1 MELHSFIS
9 REQQKNSSASNIRAL
24 TREIARASSVRSTSL
39 ASVSGVISS
48 SARVPS
54 DREPLRTSRTLE
66 RRPSSL
72 RTVGRGGQAQS
83 SRARSDD
90 TSSFSQR
97 ALPNRAPLRLP
108 NQKKLRIVVLGGA
121 EEVGRNCTLF
131 EYGEDIII
139 VDLGLQFP
147 EEEHPGVD
155 YIIPNM
161 SYLKGKEKNIRGVI
175 ITHGHYDHIGAIPQ
189 VMPQIGNPPI
199 YGTKLTLAII
209 KKRQEDYPDK
219 GKLQLRLIDEQSV
232 LKLGVFT
239 VRFYRVNHN
248 IPDCV
253 SVVVDTPEGSV
264 IHTGDFK
271 FDYTPVM
278 DQPID
283 LVRMAQFGAR
293 GVLALL
299 SDSTNVV
306 KPGHQVSESSIGEQM
321 RTIFQKS
328 KGRIIVGTFASL
340 LSRVQQV
347 IWLAE
352 EFGRH
357 VVLEGFSMR
366 TNVDITQKFGYLQL
380 KGKTIV
386 SPEEALRL
394 PSHKLVIMCTGAQ
407 GEDNAALMRIASREH
422 KRWRIESGDSV
433 IFSSSV
439 IPGNE
444 RSVQKLRDTL
454 VKEGAK
460 IYHTDMMD
468 IHAGGH
474 IMAEDLKLLLRLLKP
489 KYLMPIE
496 GNHFML
502 KAAGE
507 VAQSIGFAPENIIIT
522 SNGQVV
528 EFRGGHGVLTKEKID
543 SDYVFVDG
551 LGVGDV
557 SHVVLRDRQ
566 MMSEDGMVVI
576 IATVKSQTGELV
588 GSPDII
594 SRGFVYMKGSK
605 KLIDDMRAQVKNIL
619 KEKHPETG
627 VNDMYLKNKLRDDI
641 GQFLFQKT
649 ERRPMVLPV
658 IIQV

>member
-1 MELHSFIS
+1 M
-9 REQQKNSSASNIRAL
+9 
-24 TREIARASSVRSTSL
+24 
-39 ASVSGVISS
+39 
-48 SARVPS
+48 
-54 DREPLRTSRTLE
+54 
-66 RRPSSL
+66 
-72 RTVGRGGQAQS
+72 
-83 SRARSDD
+83 ARSP
-90 TSSFSQR
+90 R
-97 ALPNRAPLRLP
+97 VAPHGDR
-108 NQKKLRIVVLGGA
+108 LRIIVLGGA
-121 EEVGRNCTLF
+121 EEVGRNCTLL
-131 EYGEDIII
+131 EYGNDIII
-139 VDLGLQFP
+139 IDLGLQFP

-161 SYLKGKEKNIRGVI
+161 NYLKGKERNVRGVI

-189 VMPQIGNPPI
+189 IMPQIGNPPI

-219 GKLQLRLIDEQSV
+219 GKLNLRVIDDTTVLRLG
-232 LKLGVFT
+232 KFT

-253 SVVVDTPEGSV
+253 SVVVETPEGSV

-278 DQPID
+278 DKPID
-283 LVRMAQFGAR
+283 LVEMAQYGAR

-299 SDSTNVV
+299 SDSTNVF
-306 KPGHQVSESSIGEQM
+306 KAGHQKSESDIGEQM
-321 RTIFQKS
+321 RGIFSKS
-328 KGRIIVGTFASL
+328 KGRVIVGTFASL

-352 EFGRH
+352 EFNRH
-357 VVLEGFSMR
+357 VVIEGFSMR
-366 TNVDITQKFGYLQL
+366 TNVEITKKFGYLQF
-380 KGKTIV
+380 KERTIV
-386 SPEEALRL
+386 SPEEAQRL
-394 PSHKLVIMCTGAQ
+394 PASKLVIMCTGAQ
-407 GEDNAALMRIASREH
+407 GEDNAALMRIAMREH
-422 KRWRIESGDSV
+422 KRWRIEKGDSV

-454 VKEGAK
+454 VREGAK

-474 IMAEDLKLLLRLLKP
+474 IMAEDLKLLMRLLKP

-502 KAAGE
+502 RAAEE
-507 VAQSIGFAPENIIIT
+507 VALTIGHPQENILIT
-522 SNGQVV
+522 TNGQVV
-528 EFRGGHGVLTKEKID
+528 EFRGGKGVVTKERVD
-543 SDYVFVDG
+543 SDHVFVDG

-557 SHVVLRDRQ
+557 SQVVLRDRQ
-566 MMSEDGMVVI
+566 LMADDGMVVI
-576 IATVKSQTGELV
+576 IATVKERTAELV

-605 KLIDDMRAQVKNIL
+605 DLIEEVRSRVRLIL
-619 KEKHPETG
+619 KSKSPDA
-627 VNDMYLKNKLRDDI
+627 VANDMYLKNKIRDEI

-658 IIQV
+658 VIQV

>member
-1 MELHSFIS
+1 MS
-9 REQQKNSSASNIRAL
+9 
-24 TREIARASSVRSTSL
+24 
-39 ASVSGVISS
+39 
-48 SARVPS
+48 
-54 DREPLRTSRTLE
+54 
-66 RRPSSL
+66 RRPRIRPSRPSETSPSTQSHGLL
-72 RTVGRGGQAQS
+72 RSRRSQSVQQQAP
-83 SRARSDD
+83 RDRDRTFVARSP
-90 TSSFSQR
+90 R
-97 ALPNRAPLRLP
+97 VAPHGDR
-108 NQKKLRIVVLGGA
+108 LRIIVLGGA
-121 EEVGRNCTLF
+121 EEVGRNCTLL
-131 EYGEDIII
+131 EYGNDIII
-139 VDLGLQFP
+139 IDLGLQFP

-161 SYLKGKEKNIRGVI
+161 NYLKGKERNVRGVI

-189 VMPQIGNPPI
+189 IMPQIGNPPI

-219 GKLQLRLIDEQSV
+219 GKLNLRVIDDTTVLRLG
-232 LKLGVFT
+232 KFT

-253 SVVVDTPEGSV
+253 SVVVETPEGSV

-278 DQPID
+278 DKPID
-283 LVRMAQFGAR
+283 LVEMAQYGAR

-299 SDSTNVV
+299 SDSTNVF
-306 KPGHQVSESSIGEQM
+306 KAGHQKSESDIGEQM
-321 RTIFQKS
+321 RGIFLKS
-328 KGRIIVGTFASL
+328 KGRVIVGTFASL

-352 EFGRH
+352 EFNRH
-357 VVLEGFSMR
+357 VVIEGFSMR
-366 TNVDITQKFGYLQL
+366 TNVEITKKFGYLQF
-380 KGKTIV
+380 KERTIV
-386 SPEEALRL
+386 SPEEAQRL
-394 PSHKLVIMCTGAQ
+394 PASKLVIMCTGAQ
-407 GEDNAALMRIASREH
+407 GEDNAALMRIAMREH
-422 KRWRIESGDSV
+422 KRWRIEKGDSV

-454 VKEGAK
+454 VREGAK

-474 IMAEDLKLLLRLLKP
+474 IMAEDLKLLMRLLKP

-502 KAAGE
+502 RAAEE
-507 VAQSIGFAPENIIIT
+507 VALTIGHPQENILIT
-522 SNGQVV
+522 TNGQVV
-528 EFRGGHGVLTKEKID
+528 EFRGGKGVVTKERVD
-543 SDYVFVDG
+543 SDHVFVDG

-557 SHVVLRDRQ
+557 SQVVLRDRQ
-566 MMSEDGMVVI
+566 LMADDGMVVI
-576 IATVKSQTGELV
+576 IATVKERTAELV

-605 KLIDDMRAQVKNIL
+605 DLIEEVRSRVRLIL
-619 KEKHPETG
+619 KSKSPDA
-627 VNDMYLKNKLRDDI
+627 VANDMYLKNKIRDEI

-658 IIQV
+658 VIQV

>member
-1 MELHSFIS
+1 MYMKKNFIRRLPSLS
-9 REQQKNSSASNIRAL
+9 RRPRIRPSRPSETSPSTQSHGLLRSRRSQSAQQQAPR
-24 TREIARASSVRSTSL
+24 
-39 ASVSGVISS
+39 
-48 SARVPS
+48 
-54 DREPLRTSRTLE
+54 DREHTF
-66 RRPSSL
+66 
-72 RTVGRGGQAQS
+72 V
-83 SRARSDD
+83 ARSP
-90 TSSFSQR
+90 R
-97 ALPNRAPLRLP
+97 VAPHGDR
-108 NQKKLRIVVLGGA
+108 LRIIVLGGA
-121 EEVGRNCTLF
+121 EEVGRNCTLL
-131 EYGEDIII
+131 EYGNDIII
-139 VDLGLQFP
+139 IDLGLQFP

-161 SYLKGKEKNIRGVI
+161 NYLKGKERNVRGVI

-189 VMPQIGNPPI
+189 IMPQIGNPPI

-219 GKLQLRLIDEQSV
+219 GKLNLRVIDDTTVLRLG
-232 LKLGVFT
+232 KFT

-253 SVVVDTPEGSV
+253 SVVVETPEGSV
-264 IHTGDFK
+264 INTGDFK

-278 DQPID
+278 DKPID
-283 LVRMAQFGAR
+283 LVEMAQYGAR

-299 SDSTNVV
+299 SDSTNVF
-306 KPGHQVSESSIGEQM
+306 KAGHQKSESDIGEQM
-321 RTIFQKS
+321 RGIFSKS
-328 KGRIIVGTFASL
+328 KGRVIVGTFASL

-352 EFGRH
+352 EFNRH
-357 VVLEGFSMR
+357 VVIEGFSMR
-366 TNVDITQKFGYLQL
+366 TNVEITKKFGYLQF
-380 KGKTIV
+380 KERTIV
-386 SPEEALRL
+386 SPEEAQRL
-394 PSHKLVIMCTGAQ
+394 PASKLVIMCTGAQ
-407 GEDNAALMRIASREH
+407 GEDNAALMRIAMREH
-422 KRWRIESGDSV
+422 KRWRIEKGDSV

-454 VKEGAK
+454 VREGAK

-468 IHAGGH
+468 IHACGH
-474 IMAEDLKLLLRLLKP
+474 IMAEDLKLLMRLLKP

-502 KAAGE
+502 RAAEE
-507 VAQSIGFAPENIIIT
+507 VALTIGHPQENILIT
-522 SNGQVV
+522 TNGQVV
-528 EFRGGHGVLTKEKID
+528 EFRGGKGVVTKERVD
-543 SDYVFVDG
+543 SDHVFVDG

-557 SHVVLRDRQ
+557 SQVVLRDRQ
-566 MMSEDGMVVI
+566 LMADDGMVVI
-576 IATVKSQTGELV
+576 IATVKERTAELV

-605 KLIDDMRAQVKNIL
+605 DLIEEVRSRVRLIL
-619 KEKHPETG
+619 KSKSPDA
-627 VNDMYLKNKLRDDI
+627 VANDMYLKNKIRDEI

-658 IIQV
+658 VIQV

>member
-1 MELHSFIS
+1 MYMKKNFI
-9 REQQKNSSASNIRAL
+9 RRL
-24 TREIARASSVRSTSL
+24 PSL
-39 ASVSGVISS
+39 S
-48 SARVPS
+48 
-54 DREPLRTSRTLE
+54 
-66 RRPSSL
+66 RRPRIRPSRPSETSPSTQSHGLL
-72 RTVGRGGQAQS
+72 RSRRSQSVQQQAP
-83 SRARSDD
+83 RDRDRTFVARSP
-90 TSSFSQR
+90 R
-97 ALPNRAPLRLP
+97 VAPHGDR
-108 NQKKLRIVVLGGA
+108 LRIIVLGGA
-121 EEVGRNCTLF
+121 EEVGRNCTLL
-131 EYGEDIII
+131 EYGNDIII
-139 VDLGLQFP
+139 IDLGLQFP

-161 SYLKGKEKNIRGVI
+161 NYLKGKERNVRGVI

-189 VMPQIGNPPI
+189 IMPQIGNPPI

-219 GKLQLRLIDEQSV
+219 GKLNLRVIDDTTVLRLG
-232 LKLGVFT
+232 KFT

-253 SVVVDTPEGSV
+253 SVVVETPEGSV

-278 DQPID
+278 DKPID
-283 LVRMAQFGAR
+283 LVEMAQYGAR

-299 SDSTNVV
+299 SDSTNVF
-306 KPGHQVSESSIGEQM
+306 KAGHQKSESDIGEQM
-321 RTIFQKS
+321 RGIFSKS
-328 KGRIIVGTFASL
+328 KGRVIVGTFASL

-352 EFGRH
+352 EFNRH
-357 VVLEGFSMR
+357 VVIEGFSMR
-366 TNVDITQKFGYLQL
+366 TNVEITKKFGYLQF
-380 KGKTIV
+380 KERTIV
-386 SPEEALRL
+386 SPEEAQRL
-394 PSHKLVIMCTGAQ
+394 PASKLVIMCTGAQ
-407 GEDNAALMRIASREH
+407 GEDNAALMRIAMREH
-422 KRWRIESGDSV
+422 KRWRIEKGDSV

-454 VKEGAK
+454 VREGAK

-474 IMAEDLKLLLRLLKP
+474 IMAEDLKLLMRLLKP

-502 KAAGE
+502 RAAEE
-507 VAQSIGFAPENIIIT
+507 VALTIGHPQENILIT
-522 SNGQVV
+522 TNGQVV
-528 EFRGGHGVLTKEKID
+528 EFRGGKGVVTKERVD
-543 SDYVFVDG
+543 SDHVFVDG

-557 SHVVLRDRQ
+557 SQVVLRDRQ
-566 MMSEDGMVVI
+566 LMADDGMVVI
-576 IATVKSQTGELV
+576 IATVKERTAELV

-605 KLIDDMRAQVKNIL
+605 DLIEEVRSRVRLIL
-619 KEKHPETG
+619 KSKSPDA
-627 VNDMYLKNKLRDDI
+627 VANDMYLKNKIRDEI

-658 IIQV
+658 VIQV